1 MAEYDRRMASKPPF
15 TMLLAETPII
25 SALSKPLWL
34 GSFGVLSGVSITF
47 DDIWNLDIDLCTN
60 QDQGNI
66 TLRNFNDHMCWTF
79 TLSSE
84 PSQIKVTNTFDNTKT
99 LSLEDFTTRV
109 TYLICWMVDNIVLW
123 LAVSMKSIFMF
134 CFENKLINAF
144 NRRTP
149 KSHIIANTFCPYLHY
164 TR

>member
-109 TYLICWMVDNIVLW
+109 TYLICWLVDNIVL
-123 LAVSMKSIFMF
+123 
-134 CFENKLINAF
+134 CFDLQYQW
-144 NRRTP
+144 
-149 KSHIIANTFCPYLHY
+149 SPYLCFALK
-164 TR
+164 TSWSMLLTDVPLKAI